1 MKDTQLLHHY
11 FPSPIL
17 KKHQTSA
24 SMAGLSCKRSENSS
38 VPVCAFKNGFSV
50 NFANETNPKN
60 KTPDRCENLNK
71 FGEIQPQ
78 NLAFFQVHQFIKNS
92 KALYKNTVR

>member
-24 SMAGLSCKRSENSS
+24 SMAKLSCKRSENSN
-38 VPVCAFKNGFSV
+38 VPVCAFKNCFSV

-71 FGEIQPQ
+71 FGKSNPKIWPSFKYI
-78 NLAFFQVHQFIKNS
+78 NL
-92 KALYKNTVR
+92 